1 MKFIIDNAIS
11 PVVAELLQKLGYDA
25 IHVRDIGLQSA
36 SDSEIFKSAEDQNRV
51 IISADTDFGT
61 LLALWN
67 KPRPSVIFFRHDSD
81 HRPKHQFALLKA
93 NLPNITQAL
102 ETGSIIVI
110 EKKRIRIR
118 SLPIVQDGGPTKISS

>member
-1 MKFIIDNAIS
+1 M
-11 PVVAELLQKLGYDA
+11 
-25 IHVRDIGLQSA
+25 RDIGLQSA

-67 KPRPSVIFFRHDSD
+67 KSRPSVILFRHDSN
-81 HRPKHQFALLKA
+81 HRPRHQFSLLKA

-102 ETGSIIVI
+102 ESGSIVVI

-118 SLPIVQDGGPTKISS
+118 PLPIVQEGSPTNI

>member
-11 PVVAELLQKLGYDA
+11 PIVAELLKQSGHDA

-36 SDSEIFKSAEDQNRV
+36 SDSEIFKEAENQNRI

-67 KPRPSVIFFRHDSD
+67 KSRPSVILFRHDSD
-81 HRPKHQFALLKA
+81 HRPKHQFSLLMA
-93 NLPNITQAL
+93 NLPNIIQAL
-102 ETGSIIVI
+102 ETGSIVVI

-118 SLPIVQDGGPTKISS
+118 SLPIGLNERSQ